1 MYDNWEDLEKS
12 IIGCKKCKLCNN
24 RTNIVFADGNK
35 NANVMLI
42 GEGPGADEDKQGV
55 PFVGKAGQLMNKA
68 FEGLGIDR
76 KKLYIANIVKCRPPN
91 NRVPE
96 EDEARACLDYLRNQ
110 VILVKP
116 QIIVLMGSTALQN
129 ILGKEYK
136 ITASRG
142 KWVEKKGILYMPTW
156 HPAALLRDETK
167 KIDTSNMYIEGSN
180 DDLKVGDTINHDTLG
195 IGVILSVDGS
205 FIEVAFKIGIKKLMK
220 NHKSIRKVG

>member
-1 MYDNWEDLEKS
+1 LYDNWEDLEKS

-24 RTNIVFADGNK
+24 RTNIVFAEGNK
-35 NANVMLI
+35 NANVMFI
-42 GEGPGADEDKQGV
+42 GEGPGADEDKQGI

-76 KKLYIANIVKCRPPN
+76 KKIYIANIVKCRPPN

-96 EDEARACLDYLRNQ
+96 EDEAQACLNYLRNQ

-142 KWVEKKGILYMPTW
+142 HWIEKKGIMYMPTW
-156 HPAALLRDETK
+156 HPAALLRDENK
-167 KIDTSNMYIEGSN
+167 KIDFWK
-180 DDLKVGDTINHDTLG
+180 DLKKVLEMCEELKT
-195 IGVILSVDGS
+195 
-205 FIEVAFKIGIKKLMK
+205 EIGI
-220 NHKSIRKVG
+220 